1 MKTNAFRSKLRFQGF
16 CYKKVLRVQSV
27 STKQRR
33 LFPSKNLT
41 ESLIQWSAFSVC
53 IALLPMVFS
62 YCLIL
67 LTKQPPHP
75 DFIRAVSSRGELLIV
90 AAALLGE
97 ALSDMLKRTR
107 AKNLNLFIGSLCLIP
122 LMMSC
127 LLFAAIQSASPSQ
140 YLDKEFILLLS
151 NGLFVYSL
159 LLGAACKFF
168 GKT

>member
-1 MKTNAFRSKLRFQGF
+1 M
-16 CYKKVLRVQSV
+16 

-33 LFPSKNLT
+33 WLSKSVT

-53 IALLPMVFS
+53 VALLPMLFS
-62 YCLIL
+62 YSWIIL
-67 LTKQPPHP
+67 TTKRPPYP
-75 DFIRAVSSRGELLIV
+75 DFIRAVSSRGELLII

-107 AKNLNLFIGSLCLIP
+107 AKNLNLFIGSLCLLP

-127 LLFAAIQSASPSQ
+127 SLFAAIQSASPGQ
-140 YLDKEFILLLS
+140 WLDTEKILLFS
-151 NGLFVYSL
+151 KGLFGYSL